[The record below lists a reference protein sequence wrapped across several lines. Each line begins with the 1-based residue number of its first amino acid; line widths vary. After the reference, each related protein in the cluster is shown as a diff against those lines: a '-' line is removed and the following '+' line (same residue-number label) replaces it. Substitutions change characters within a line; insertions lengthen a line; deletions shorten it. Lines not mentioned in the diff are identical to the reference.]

1 MLSRLRRSLARST
14 DELHAEA
21 LQARFAAAGTA
32 PIAEAPDRGAVRIR
46 GEVAGL
52 QVVPRAGAPALEV
65 TLDDGTGRAVV
76 VFTGRTRVG
85 GLDPGRAVEAIGMAR
100 RAGGRLVLL
109 NPEYRLLRSGS
120 P

>member
-1 MLSRLRRSLARST
+1 MLGRLRRSLARGT

-21 LQARFAAAGTA
+21 LAARFASTDSTPIGGAA
-32 PIAEAPDRGAVRIR
+32 DRGRVRVR

-65 TLDDGTGRAVV
+65 TLDDGTGRAVA

-85 GLDPGRAVEAIGMAR
+85 GLDPGRPVELTGMAR
-100 RAGGRLVLL
+100 RTGGRLVLL
-109 NPEYRLLRSGS
+109 NPEYRLLG
-120 P
+120 

>member
-1 MLSRLRRSLARST
+1 MLDRLRRSLARGT

-21 LQARFAAAGTA
+21 LAARFAASGAT
-32 PIAEAPDRGAVRIR
+32 PIGSAADRGHVRVR

-52 QVVPRAGAPALEV
+52 QVVPRAGAPSLEV

-85 GLDPGRAVEAIGMAR
+85 GLDPGRPVEATGMAR
-100 RAGGRLVLL
+100 RVGGRLVLL
-109 NPEYRLLRSGS
+109 NPEYRLVG
-120 P
+120 